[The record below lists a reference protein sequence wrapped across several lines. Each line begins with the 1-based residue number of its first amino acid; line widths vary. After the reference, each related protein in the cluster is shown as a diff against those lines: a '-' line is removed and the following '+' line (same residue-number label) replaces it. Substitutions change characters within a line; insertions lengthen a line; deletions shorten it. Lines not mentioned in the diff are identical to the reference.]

1 MLKCQANAKYY
12 LPFNLGEKRNPILR
26 GRIKYLNQ

>member
-1 MLKCQANAKYY
+1 MLKCQANAKY
-12 LPFNLGEKRNPILR
+12 LSFNLGEKRNPILR